1 MAVALT
7 TLADLVFAGGVVL
20 AALTLAGAV
29 LRRGSTWLLSAAV
42 CVEAIAA
49 VATWVAFALRHDR
62 SRAVA
67 AGGLTAC
74 TLAAG
79 AALLLRKALRR
90 VGAMDAR
97 LAEARTDL
105 LATVEHEKTGL
116 AKELELTLARA
127 RADSRSLLEEQER
140 QIAEERRTLVAE
152 REHDATA
159 ALGERLNQVQAQ
171 TEQRLAGW
179 AQDLDRAAEA
189 TKTRIVELEQRQ
201 QQLLKDI
208 DLRLAADAERLSAE
222 SEEQRAGVARLRSEL
237 TRTLDDA
244 LGLVRSE
251 LDTHAA
257 NRRRALHELE
267 TRLTRREREL
277 TEQAQREEADAVQ
290 RVRAGFEDLSRRQ
303 IEQLERAVDR
313 AVASHAD
320 EAAQRFSQLVKTS
333 REDAAKRLAR
343 ELERAVST
351 FSREA
356 ETVLAERLAH
366 VGDAGA
372 QRLEHRVSN
381 IAKELERRHG
391 ELVAAHDLRLSELES
406 EMRRR
411 IEELRADVD
420 AERGVLEARLQE
432 LARRYASGAP
442 VRSS

>member
-1 MAVALT
+1 VALT

-20 AALTLAGAV
+20 AALTLAAAV

-42 CVEAIAA
+42 CVEAVAA
-49 VATWVAFALRHDR
+49 VGVWVAFALRHDR
-62 SRAVA
+62 SLAVA
-67 AGGLTAC
+67 AAGLTAC

-97 LAEARTDL
+97 LAEAQASL
-105 LATVEHEKTGL
+105 LATVQHEKTAL
-116 AKELELTLARA
+116 AKEMELTLARA

-140 QIAEERRTLVAE
+140 QIAEERRTLVAD
-152 REHDATA
+152 REHEATTS
-159 ALGERLNQVQAQ
+159 LGEKLDQVQAQ

-179 AQDLDRAAEA
+179 AEDLDRAAEA
-189 TKTRIVELEQRQ
+189 TRTRISELEQRQ
-201 QQLLKDI
+201 AQLLKEI
-208 DLRLAADAERLSAE
+208 ELRLTADAERLSAE
-222 SEEQRAGVARLRSEL
+222 SEEQRAGVVRLRTEL

-244 LGLVRSE
+244 LNLVRSE

-257 NRRRALHELE
+257 DRRRALQELE
-267 TRLTRREREL
+267 TRLSRREREL

-320 EAAQRFSQLVKTS
+320 EAALRFSNLVKTS

-343 ELERAVST
+343 ELERAVGT

-372 QRLEHRVSN
+372 QRLEHRVST
-381 IAKELERRHG
+381 IAKELDRRHD
-391 ELVAAHDLRLSELES
+391 ELVAAHDQRLSELES

-411 IEELRADVD
+411 IEDLRSDVD

-432 LARRYASGAP
+432 LSRRYGSDSP
-442 VRSS
+442 VRSRS